1 MSSNTFK
8 KTAILV
14 GLFVILV
21 VAGRLIYNPSDVDK
35 NAEITPVVED
45 AQTVAPVTKTEPK
58 QSVAPKATDE
68 SEETLAACTT
78 RLRQE
83 TTAKKT
89 EYEKGTMLVTFNT
102 GMTYLQAKDMLA
114 TYGIS
119 VKNETSAKS
128 SFQSRSLITGAFTP
142 GEEFTKICL
151 MRRDERVKFAGLNV
165 IFNLHE

>member
-8 KTAILV
+8 KTAVLA
-14 GLFVILV
+14 GLFIVLIIG
-21 VAGRLIYNPSDVDK
+21 GRLIYKPSDADQK
-35 NAEITPVVED
+35 AEITPVVED
-45 AQTVAPVTKTEPK
+45 SQTVAPVAKTEPK
-58 QSVAPKATDE
+58 QTIAPKAADE
-68 SEETLAACTT
+68 SEETLASCTT

-102 GMTYLQAKDMLA
+102 GMTYTQAKDMLA
-114 TYGIS
+114 TYGIT

-128 SFQSRSLITGAFTP
+128 SFQSRNLITGAFTP

-151 MRRDERVKFAGLNV
+151 MRRDERVRFAGLNV